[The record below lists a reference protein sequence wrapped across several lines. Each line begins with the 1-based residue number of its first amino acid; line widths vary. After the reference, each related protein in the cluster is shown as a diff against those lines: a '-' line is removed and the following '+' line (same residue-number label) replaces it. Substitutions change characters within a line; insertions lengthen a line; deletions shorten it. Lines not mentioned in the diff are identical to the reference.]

1 MSQEKDQIFFRNFAL
16 AIGILALLMV
26 LFAILSRIYGIDKA
40 AEAERT
46 APAVTER
53 TAPVGKAM
61 MPGEEEEMQPEP
73 EMAMESAPA
82 VTAADTGGD
91 PGQKTYD
98 NLCVN
103 CHGVSALASM
113 IPQTGDADAWSPRI
127 SKGIEVLYDHAIN
140 GFTGNMGMMP
150 AKGGN
155 PALSDEDVK
164 AAVDYMVS
172 QSQ

>member
-1 MSQEKDQIFFRNFAL
+1 VSKSCEANVNTGTKIGACVLNEIYPNGGTMKYKNYLPAL
-16 AIGILALLMV
+16 ILLGA
-26 LFAILSRIYGIDKA
+26 F
-40 AEAERT
+40 
-46 APAVTER
+46 
-53 TAPVGKAM
+53 
-61 MPGEEEEMQPEP
+61 
-73 EMAMESAPA
+73 SAN
-82 VTAADTGGD
+82 TYAADTGGD
-91 PGQKTYD
+91 PGQQTYD

-164 AAVDYMVS
+164 AAVDYMVGRS
-172 QSQ
+172 GG